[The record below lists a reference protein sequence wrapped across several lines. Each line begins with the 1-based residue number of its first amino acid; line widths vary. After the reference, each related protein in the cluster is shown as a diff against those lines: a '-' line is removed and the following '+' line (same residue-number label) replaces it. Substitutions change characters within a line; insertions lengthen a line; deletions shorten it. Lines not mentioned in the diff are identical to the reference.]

1 MANEQPTGP
10 LTIADFCASDW
21 EQAIDGCSKKESF
34 HFAAALGREASVAEN
49 SGDLRRTQLF
59 RFLAEAASIGWES
72 GASGEVFGPRQILP
86 MGLVAE
92 FPHDAGRETAGIP
105 DIDRGGRGGLVIQ
118 NLTIDRH
125 VAV

>member
-1 MANEQPTGP
+1 MTSGNRRTRFLSSLARRFRIFVGRLWRHFRPSEGQERMANEQPTGP

-86 MGLVAE
+86 MGS
-92 FPHDAGRETAGIP
+92 
-105 DIDRGGRGGLVIQ
+105 
-118 NLTIDRH
+118 
-125 VAV
+125 